1 MSTTVLISGASV
13 AGPALAYWLHRH
25 GYDVTVVERCP
36 GLREGGQNIDL
47 RGAGREVARRMEIED
62 AIRGASTGEIG
73 VRFVDA
79 DDNTIGAFRR
89 GTGDSD
95 GATAGLEILRGDL
108 ARLLVE
114 KSRDSVSYVYGDH
127 ITALNDTGDEVEV
140 TFAHGPER
148 AFDLVVAADGVGSST
163 RRLIVGNEARIKP
176 LNMYT
181 AWMTIPK
188 ADTDTSWA
196 RWFNAPGSRTS
207 TIRPDNVGT
216 ARATLSFVTE
226 PKGYEDLDIEGV
238 KAVLR
243 QRFAGIGWEVPRILD
258 ALDDTDVYFESMGQV
273 HAPRWSRGRTAL
285 LGDAGYCATP
295 ISGMGTSLA
304 ITGAYILAG
313 ELSRNRDHRQAFAA
327 YETLMRPYV
336 DQAQKLSP
344 GAPRLANPKTMVGI
358 AAFNTGI
365 RIAAKPVIRRLSGKL
380 FTPPANNIDLPD
392 YATT

>member
-13 AGPALAYWLHRH
+13 AGPALAYWLNHY
-25 GYDVTVVERCP
+25 GFDVTVVERAP
-36 GLREGGQNIDL
+36 GPRETGQNIDL
-47 RGAGREVARRMEIED
+47 RGAGREVARRMGIEE
-62 AIRGASTGEIG
+62 AIRSASTGEIG

-79 DDNTIGAFRR
+79 DDKTVGAFPR
-89 GTGDSD
+89 GKGDSD

-108 ARLLVE
+108 ARLLIE
-114 KSRDSVSYVYGDH
+114 RSQDRVSYVYGDH
-127 ITALNDTGDEVEV
+127 IATLNDTGDEVEV

-163 RRLIVGNEARIKP
+163 RRLIVGNEAQIKP

-188 ADTDTSWA
+188 ADTDTAWA

-216 ARATLSFVTE
+216 ARATLSFMTE
-226 PKGYEDLDIEGV
+226 RRGYEDLDIEGV

-243 QRFAGIGWEVPRILD
+243 QRFAGVGWEVPRILD

-273 HAPRWSRGRTAL
+273 RAPHWSRGRSAL

-295 ISGMGTSLA
+295 VSGMGTSLA
-304 ITGAYILAG
+304 ITGAYVLAG
-313 ELSRNRDHRQAFAA
+313 ELSRSRDHRQAFAA
-327 YETLMRPYV
+327 YEALMRPYV

-365 RIAAKPVIRRLSGKL
+365 RIAATPVISRLARKI
-380 FTPPANNIDLPD
+380 FTPPADHIDLPD
-392 YATT
+392 YSPS